1 MKSMAAYYAFI
12 AMNSQEQDADRRHA
26 QLRAARPAR
35 PSLIAR
41 VRRLVGPVR
50 STGPATHAA

>member
-26 QLRAARPAR
+26 QLRAARR

-41 VRRLVGPVR
+41 VRGLVGPVR